1 MSDLDKWRSVGVM
14 KRTPATSKE
23 KVLDKDLQAYRRLRH
38 SGLQPPRIDG
48 SAQLESRGVDKMEI
62 ETGHLLNAEQR
73 KSAREGM
80 DRAREIRES
89 LDG

>member
-1 MSDLDKWRSVGVM
+1 MSVEKWKTIGVM
-14 KRTPATSKE
+14 KRTPATARE
-23 KVLDKDLQAYRRLRH
+23 KTLDRDLAAYRRLRH

-48 SAQLESRGVDKMEI
+48 SAQLESRGVDRMEI

-80 DRAREIRES
+80 DRAAEIRES
-89 LDG
+89 LGG